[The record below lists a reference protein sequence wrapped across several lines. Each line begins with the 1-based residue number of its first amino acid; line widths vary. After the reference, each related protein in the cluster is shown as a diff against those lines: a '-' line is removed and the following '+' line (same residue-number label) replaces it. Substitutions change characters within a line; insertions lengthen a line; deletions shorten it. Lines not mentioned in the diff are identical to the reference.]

1 MLTRDDGTLLGPFG
15 VMGAVMQPQ
24 GHVQVVTALLD
35 DAADPQQALD
45 RPRFFIEP
53 EIDGGRLYLETGT
66 AAAVVEGLRVRGHA
80 IVVDPP
86 THGRSMFGRGQIIV
100 RQRDGSLVGGSDQ
113 RADGCALA
121 S

>member
-1 MLTRDDGTLLGPFG
+1 
-15 VMGAVMQPQ
+15 MQPQ
-24 GHVQVVTALLD
+24 GHLQVVMALVD
-35 DAADPQQALD
+35 DNASPQDALD

-53 EIDGGRLYLETGT
+53 EIDGGRVYVETGT
-66 AAAVVEGLRVRGHA
+66 SSSVADGLRARGHD

-86 THGRSMFGRGQIIV
+86 TYGRSMFGRGQVIL
-100 RQRDGSLVGGSDQ
+100 QRADGSLVGGSDR